1 MGIMTGLLTL
11 PLAPVRATMW
21 VAEQLE
27 AEAER
32 QLDDPES
39 LRQQLETLQ
48 VSHELGEIDT
58 EEYERVE
65 EAVLARLVA
74 LEEQQGQTPE
84 EVD

>member
-27 AEAER
+27 SEAER

-58 EEYERVE
+58 DEYERVE
-65 EAVLARLVA
+65 EEVLARLVA

>member
-1 MGIMTGLLTL
+1 MTGLLTL

-27 AEAER
+27 SEAER

-58 EEYERVE
+58 DEYERVE
-65 EAVLARLVA
+65 EAVLARLIA
-74 LEEQQGQTPE
+74 LEEQGQTPE

>member
-27 AEAER
+27 SEAER

-58 EEYERVE
+58 DEYERVE
-65 EAVLARLVA
+65 EAVLARLIA
-74 LEEQQGQTPE
+74 LEEQGQTPE

>member
-11 PLAPVRATMW
+11 PLAPVRATIW

-27 AEAER
+27 SEAER

-58 EEYERVE
+58 DEYERVE
-65 EAVLARLVA
+65 EAVLARLIA
-74 LEEQQGQTPE
+74 LEEQGQTPE

>member
-65 EAVLARLVA
+65 EAVLARLIA
-74 LEEQQGQTPE
+74 LEEQGQTPE

>member
-1 MGIMTGLLTL
+1 MGIVTGLLTL
-11 PLAPVRATMW
+11 PLAPVRATVW

-58 EEYERVE
+58 DEYERVE
-65 EAVLARLVA
+65 EAVLARLIA
-74 LEEQQGQTPE
+74 LEEQGQTPE

>member
-58 EEYERVE
+58 DEYERVE
-65 EAVLARLVA
+65 EAVLARLIA
-74 LEEQQGQTPE
+74 LEEQGQTPE